1 MNNKR
6 RVNTARCLRVPL
18 ADSIVFYWLI
28 QFSEYL
34 GEILEQEV
42 VAVTV

>member
-6 RVNTARCLRVPL
+6 RVNTARCLRVPV

-28 QFSEYL
+28 FSEYL

>member
-6 RVNTARCLRVPL
+6 SVNTARCLRVPL
-18 ADSIVFYWLI
+18 ADSIVFHWLI
-28 QFSEYL
+28 FSEYF
-34 GEILEQEV
+34 GEILEQEE